1 MFNNDSFMDAVNILS
16 LMVGLQNL
24 QENREQSAQNNVH
37 AENDA
42 QAKYLLTELT
52 KQFEEQNKLLN
63 KIILLLEK
71 GTNNGQRK
79 ADL

>member
-16 LMVGLQNL
+16 LMIGLQNL
-24 QENREQSAQNNVH
+24 QENREQSAHNDVH
-37 AENDA
+37 TENDV
-42 QAKYLLTELT
+42 QAKYLLSELT

-71 GTNNGQRK
+71 GTNNGQGK
-79 ADL
+79 AD

>member
-16 LMVGLQNL
+16 LMIGLQNL
-24 QENREQSAQNNVH
+24 QENREQSAQNDVH

-42 QAKYLLTELT
+42 QAKYLLSELT

-71 GTNNGQRK
+71 GTNDEK
-79 ADL
+79 AD

>member
-16 LMVGLQNL
+16 LMIGLQNL
-24 QENREQSAQNNVH
+24 QENREQSAQNNIH

-42 QAKYLLTELT
+42 QAKYLLSELT

-71 GTNNGQRK
+71 GTKNDQR
-79 ADL
+79 

>member
-1 MFNNDSFMDAVNILS
+1 MFNNDSFMDAVSVLS
-16 LMVGLQNL
+16 LMIGLQNL
-24 QENREQSAQNNVH
+24 QENREQSAQNNIH

-42 QAKYLLTELT
+42 QAKYLLSELT

-71 GTNNGQRK
+71 GTKNDQR
-79 ADL
+79 